1 MGIKRNTQVE
11 VILTAEEIN
20 LVLDGLAN
28 LPYKQVY
35 HLIKKIQQQ
44 VVSQDSPNSKELTHT
59 TNE

>member
-1 MGIKRNTQVE
+1 MGIKRNTQIE
-11 VILTAEEIN
+11 VVLTAEEIN

-44 VVSQDSPNSKELTHT
+44 AVSQNTPNVKELSHT
-59 TNE
+59 NNE